1 MNTWIYKV
9 LVVVA
14 VIITTWVLEVNGAY
28 QHLPCPSVC
37 RSLKFQS
44 IQYVYCNST
53 GIQEVPRGIPPN
65 TELLDLSYTMIQS
78 IPKDAFIGLVNL
90 GELDLSSNGL
100 KDDNIADGALDLP
113 KLVTVDLSS
122 NRFTSIPSSLPQ
134 NITKLWFM
142 QNSMVTLKSDCL
154 VKYTALNYLD
164 VSNNQMLH
172 IEPMAFN
179 SLINLQ
185 TL

>member
-100 KDDNIADGALDLP
+100 KDDNIADGALECRNSSQWIYHPTGSLLYLP
-113 KLVTVDLSS
+113 ACHK
-122 NRFTSIPSSLPQ
+122 ILP
-134 NITKLWFM
+134 
-142 QNSMVTLKSDCL
+142 NSGSCKT
-154 VKYTALNYLD
+154 
-164 VSNNQMLH
+164 
-172 IEPMAFN
+172 PW
-179 SLINLQ
+179 
-185 TL
+185 